1 MDVSGHIGAI
11 LNQKDGKVFSIEPD
25 ATVFKAI
32 EMMAEANVGALL
44 VMKGEKL
51 VGIISERDYT
61 RKVFIRG
68 KSSKETRVDEI
79 MSKDVTT
86 TKPQDG
92 VDDCLRLMT
101 EKHIRHLPVVDGGK
115 VIGVI
120 SIGDLVKHVISCQSA
135 TIAHLESYI
144 SGGYSG

>member
-11 LNQKDGKVFSIEPD
+11 LNQKSGNVFSSAPD

-32 EMMAEANVGALL
+32 ELMADKNVGALL

-68 KSSKETRVDEI
+68 RSSKETRVDEI

-86 TKPQDG
+86 TKPQEG
-92 VDDCLRLMT
+92 VDECLRLMT
-101 EKHIRHLPVVDGGK
+101 EKHIRHLPVVDGE
-115 VIGVI
+115 IGRA
-120 SIGDLVKHVISCQSA
+120 SCR
-135 TIAHLESYI
+135 ERVWRWVEE
-144 SGGYSG
+144 

>member
-11 LNQKDGKVFSIEPD
+11 LNQKDGKIFSIAPD

-32 EMMAEANVGALL
+32 EIMAEANVGALL

-68 KSSKETRVDEI
+68 KSSKETRVDNEARR
-79 MSKDVTT
+79 K
-86 TKPQDG
+86 
-92 VDDCLRLMT
+92 R
-101 EKHIRHLPVVDGGK
+101 
-115 VIGVI
+115 
-120 SIGDLVKHVISCQSA
+120 
-135 TIAHLESYI
+135 
-144 SGGYSG
+144 

>member
-11 LNQKDGKVFSIEPD
+11 LNQKDGKVFSIAPD

-32 EMMAEANVGALL
+32 EMMADKNVGALL

-61 RKVFIRG
+61 RKVFLRG

-86 TKPQDG
+86 TKP
-92 VDDCLRLMT
+92 
-101 EKHIRHLPVVDGGK
+101 
-115 VIGVI
+115 
-120 SIGDLVKHVISCQSA
+120 
-135 TIAHLESYI
+135 
-144 SGGYSG
+144 

>member
-11 LNQKDGKVFSIEPD
+11 LNQKDGKVFSIAPD

-32 EMMAEANVGALL
+32 EMMAEKNVGALV
-44 VMKGEKL
+44 VMNGEKL

-61 RKVFIRG
+61 RKVFLRG

-79 MSKDVTT
+79 MSGDVTT
-86 TKPQDG
+86 TKPQES
-92 VDDCLRLMT
+92 VDECLRLMT

-115 VIGVI
+115 VIGII

>member
-11 LNQKDGKVFSIEPD
+11 LNQKDGNVFSIAPD

-32 EMMAEANVGALL
+32 EMMADKNVGALL

-61 RKVFIRG
+61 RKVFVRG
-68 KSSKETRVDEI
+68 KSSKETRVEEI
-79 MSKDVTT
+79 MSKEVTT

-92 VDDCLRLMT
+92 WDDWLRVMKKET
-101 EKHIRHLPVVDGGK
+101 NGHY
-115 VIGVI
+115 
-120 SIGDLVKHVISCQSA
+120 
-135 TIAHLESYI
+135 T
-144 SGGYSG
+144 